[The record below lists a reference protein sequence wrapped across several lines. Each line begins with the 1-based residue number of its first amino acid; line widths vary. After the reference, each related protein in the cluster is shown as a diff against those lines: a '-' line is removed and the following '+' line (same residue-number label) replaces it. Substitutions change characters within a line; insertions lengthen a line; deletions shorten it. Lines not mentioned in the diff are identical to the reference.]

1 MINYG
6 FIIICIYFLV
16 GIIYIFLKKE
26 LPRIYVAIL
35 FFFSLKIII
44 NYRQCTI
51 GYLECKLR
59 GVKKGEGYLNQF
71 MDLVIDIRYTNHVY
85 YLLIVSFVI
94 LYYDL
99 ICLNNIKYLKEKLN
113 GILY

>member
-1 MINYG
+1 MNNYG
-6 FIIICIYFLV
+6 FIIICIYFLI
-16 GIIYIFLKKE
+16 GIIYISLKKE
-26 LPRIYVAIL
+26 LPRIYIAIL
-35 FFFSLKIII
+35 FFFSLKVII

-59 GVKKGEGYLNQF
+59 GVEKQEGYLNQF
-71 MDLVIDIRYTNHVY
+71 MDLVIDIRYTHHVY
-85 YLLIVSFVI
+85 YLLIVSFII

-99 ICLNNIKYLKEKLN
+99 ICLNNIKYLKEKIN

>member
-6 FIIICIYFLV
+6 FIIICIYLLV

-59 GVKKGEGYLNQF
+59 GAKKGEGYLNQF
-71 MDLVIDIRYTNHVY
+71 MDLVIDIRYTHHVY

>member
-1 MINYG
+1 MNNYG
-6 FIIICIYFLV
+6 LVIICIYLLI

-59 GVKKGEGYLNQF
+59 GAKKEEGYLNQF
-71 MDLVIDIRYTNHVY
+71 MDLVIDIRYTHHVY

-99 ICLNNIKYLKEKLN
+99 ICLNNIKYLKEKLK

>member
-1 MINYG
+1 MNNYG
-6 FIIICIYFLV
+6 FIIICIYFLL
-16 GIIYIFLKKE
+16 GIICIVFKKE
-26 LPRIYVAIL
+26 LPRIYITIL

-44 NYRQCTI
+44 NYRQCTV

-59 GVKKGEGYLNQF
+59 GVEKEEGYLNQF

-99 ICLNNIKYLKEKLN
+99 ICLNNIKYLKQKLK
-113 GILY
+113 GIFY